1 MCEMIFL
8 DVDGCMTDGKIIYGH
23 GAEIKEFNVK
33 DGAAIIAWQ
42 KLGKKVAIITGRTS
56 KAVLDRANDLGI
68 KEVHMGVGD
77 KLSVA
82 KEICKRL
89 EIDLDNC
96 AAIGDYYNDLAL
108 LKEVG
113 YAFKPKD
120 GINEL
125 EAMKLSLRGGEG
137 CVDEM
142 IRYLVNKCSLVSK
155 WNDIWNQ

>member
-1 MCEMIFL
+1 MCELIFL
-8 DVDGCMTDGKIIYGH
+8 DIDGCMTDGKIIYGY

-33 DGAAIIAWQ
+33 DGAAILAWQ

-56 KAVLDRANDLGI
+56 KAVLDRANDLEI
-68 KEVHMGVGD
+68 TEVYMGVKD

-82 KEICKRL
+82 KQICKKFN
-89 EIDLDNC
+89 ISLDNC

-125 EAMKLSLRGGEG
+125 EAMQLSLCGGEG

-142 IRYLVNKCSLVSK
+142 IRHLVDKNGLKSK
-155 WNDIWNQ
+155 WNELWNQ